1 MGIALF
7 VWMLG
12 IIASVLSLAY
22 LIILAFL
29 LAAKRRMASAAV
41 TPPRTTKLSRLPEMR
56 YRTP

>member
-29 LAAKRRMASAAV
+29 VAAKRRMASAAIAP
-41 TPPRTTKLSRLPEMR
+41 TRTSKLPHLPDMR